1 MIDKDLLDKRQQ
13 MASAF
18 RKTHRTLVLDPGK
31 PGQSNF
37 DTVAAQLGVE

>member
-1 MIDKDLLDKRQQ
+1 MDLIDEEKQQ
-13 MASAF
+13 MARAM
-18 RKTHRTLVLDPGK
+18 RKTHRPLVLDPGK